1 VTLEPAWIEVHDV
14 IALNRGAVSVTG
26 ESHAILNSGTL
37 ESAVMAP
44 RQLFFYDRE
53 GDVGVLACKLI
64 VALCRAHAFEQ
75 ANKRTAWLSAILFLN
90 RNGYDIQ
97 LTTTEDN
104 IFVAE
109 QITSVITRQLTDT
122 EFLLK
127 LDPFIVPR

>member
-26 ESHAILNSGTL
+26 ESHAILNSGKL
-37 ESAVMAP
+37 ESADMAP

-75 ANKRTAWLSAILFLN
+75 GNKRTAWLSAVLFLN

>member
-1 VTLEPAWIEVHDV
+1 MILEPAWIEIHQV

-26 ESHAILNSGTL
+26 ESHAVLNTGSL

-75 ANKRTAWLSAILFLN
+75 GNKRTAWLSGVMFLN
-90 RNGYDIQ
+90 INGYDIQ
-97 LTTTEDN
+97 LNSREDN
-104 IFVAE
+104 IFIAE
-109 QITSVITRQLTDT
+109 QINNVITRQLTEA
-122 EFLLK
+122 EFLSK